1 MSAARRAVRALAA
14 VLCGLTF
21 GSGPPL
27 RGLTFAVRTSAFTES
42 RGTTSLIAVLCGLT
56 FGSGPPLRGLTF
68 AVRTSAFTESRGTT
82 SLIAV
87 LCGLTFLAAPAW
99 ALEFRSVAEAG
110 AVMFDAP
117 SQKAKPLFVIVRG
130 TPVEVVVSLEG
141 WVKVRDAT
149 GDLAWIERKSLAE
162 KRMLIVTAKNAEVR
176 SQPDSGAPLVF
187 EADKDVL
194 LEFVETGPLGW
205 ARVRHRDGQSG
216 YVRSNQVWGL

>member
-1 MSAARRAVRALAA
+1 MSAARRALAA

-27 RGLTFAVRTSAFTES
+27 RGLTLAARTSAFTES
-42 RGTTSLIAVLCGLT
+42 CGVASIVLLFGL
-56 FGSGPPLRGLTF
+56 
-68 AVRTSAFTESRGTT
+68 A
-82 SLIAV
+82 
-87 LCGLTFLAAPAW
+87 FLAAPAW

-117 SQKAKPLFVIVRG
+117 SQKAKPIFIVARG

-141 WVKVRDAT
+141 WIKVRDAV
-149 GDLAWIERKSLAE
+149 GDLAWIEKKALAE
-162 KRMLIVTAKNAEVR
+162 KRMLIVTARSAEVR
-176 SQPDSGAPLVF
+176 AQAEAGAPLVF

-194 LEFVETGPLGW
+194 LEFVEAGPLGW

-216 YVRSNQVWGL
+216 FVRANQVWGL